1 MRSWVVAAMLA
12 LAVPSAAS
20 AAPSIFALSEPTGK
34 LDSPASIAAA
44 PDQTMWI
51 ANAGPLRQR
60 GPERFAVGQVNLA
73 GRYRLYRTKGETYG
87 IAVLPD
93 GTVFATEPYTSRIA
107 RITPDGRVT
116 EFPTPTPK
124 AGPGAIA
131 AGPDGNA
138 WFAESALGG
147 VAKIGRITPS
157 GFITEFQV
165 PPLPYL
171 DTTIPADVGTIV
183 AGQDD
188 RLWFTTGLG
197 IGSISTSGDVVA
209 FALPEPSSPQG
220 LAIAADGT
228 LWVSHASLPRID
240 RLTPAGELDPLV
252 LPDASDGVSLAAG
265 SDGAMYFA
273 QSLGHT
279 LWRAGDSL
287 EPINLQV

>member
-51 ANAGPLRQR
+51 ANAGSLHQR

-73 GRYRLYRTKGETYG
+73 GLYRLYRTKGETYG

-107 RITPDGRVT
+107 RITPDGVVT
-116 EFPTPTPK
+116 EFTTPTFK
-124 AGPGAIA
+124 ASPGAIA

-138 WFAESALGG
+138 WFAESGLGD
-147 VAKIGRITPS
+147 VAKIGRITPAGS
-157 GFITEFQV
+157 ISEFQV
-165 PPLPYL
+165 PQLPYL

-183 AGQDD
+183 PGTDD

-197 IGSISTSGDVVA
+197 VGSISTTGAVTT
-209 FALPEPSSPQG
+209 FPLPEPASPQG
-220 LAIAADGT
+220 LALGTDGT
-228 LWVSHASLPRID
+228 LWVTHANIPRVD
-240 RLTPAGELDPLV
+240 RLTPDGQLGSIA
-252 LPDASDGVSLAAG
+252 LPDASDGG
-265 SDGAMYFA
+265 S
-273 QSLGHT
+273 
-279 LWRAGDSL
+279 
-287 EPINLQV
+287 I